1 MATNIF
7 NYNGTL
13 ATTIADGSIDN
24 TTSLALPGRGYLNYG
39 EPVNQDMLWIMQ
51 NFANSSAPTNPT
63 TGQLWYNTSNQIIY
77 VYNGSNWLASG
88 GAIISSTNPG
98 SGAQIGAL
106 WYDSTNLQLNVW
118 NGSTWNLVGPLG
130 SAINT
135 DPINPTIPSFSAL
148 TAAILKDTS
157 GNSHSVWEITV
168 GGTLLSILSTTTF
181 TPATPA
187 PAGFSTIIAGLNFS
201 SNVPN
206 VSITS
211 SNIFTGTQSNL
222 PTLNNTYNLGSA
234 SFNFAGVYANNFY
247 GQATSAL
254 YADVAERYKSDMPL
268 ETGMI
273 VSLSGDDEVTAT
285 TNIGSDDVF
294 GVVSTSPAYL
304 MNSDAGDDSEY
315 PAIALIGRVPCK
327 VIGPVKKGQRLMAST
342 VIGVAC
348 AYDPNNYGVLSILGR
363 ALVTKESQGIDTI
376 EVVIGKN

>member
-363 ALVTKESQGIDTI
+363 SLVTKESQGIDTI